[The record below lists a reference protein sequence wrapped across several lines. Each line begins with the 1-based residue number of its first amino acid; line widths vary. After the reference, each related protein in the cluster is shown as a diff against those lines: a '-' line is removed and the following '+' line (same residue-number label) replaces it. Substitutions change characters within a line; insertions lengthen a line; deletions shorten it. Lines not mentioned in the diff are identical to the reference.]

1 MSGID
6 IDEYGNTI
14 YRWDFFEM
22 NYFTPNNVGFYED
35 EEYESK
41 LKELFDY
48 ITNMAVQYKG
58 NQWWADSID
67 LTCYH
72 DIICFIDDVTE
83 QYKTHIFSIE
93 FSAGA
98 ISVQLSC
105 DKHHYM
111 VDSKPKVDA
120 HTYLSGMLL
129 WVIAKSFGFEEESVN
144 S

>member
-1 MSGID
+1 MSEID

-14 YRWDFFEM
+14 YLWDLEEI
-22 NYFTPNNVGFYED
+22 NYFADILYD
-35 EEYESK
+35 RDYESK

-48 ITNMAVQYKG
+48 ITNMAIQYKG

-72 DIICFIDDVTE
+72 DIICFIDDIAE
-83 QYKTHIFSIE
+83 QYETHTFSID

-105 DKHHYM
+105 DNHHYM
-111 VDSKPKVDA
+111 VNGKPKTDA
-120 HTYLSGMLL
+120 HDKLSGMLL
-129 WVIAKSFGFEEESVN
+129 WVIAKSFGFEEERVN
-144 S
+144 A